1 LKKAI
6 LIDDKDNVA
15 TVTSRVEASE
25 SLKIIDSEGAEF
37 RVLFALEAIP
47 FGHKIAVLALPKRG
61 KVVKYGEIIGE
72 ASADIKAGNWVHIHN
87 LVSRMR
93 REGSTNE

>member
-1 LKKAI
+1 MKKAI

-15 TVTSRVEASE
+15 TVTSRMESSE
-25 SLKIIDSEGAEF
+25 SLKIIDSKGDEF

-47 FGHKIAVLALPKRG
+47 FGHKIAVQTLPKG
-61 KVVKYGEIIGE
+61 EKVVKYGEIIGE
-72 ASADIKAGNWVHIHN
+72 SSSDIKAGNWVHIHN